1 MKICIR
7 RTGSRG
13 LLASGVASGALLIA
27 PSAFAATAPDEAT
40 APDAAVNISEI
51 IVTATKREEKLHDVA
66 DSVTALLGEDL
77 LKRQEFTLADL
88 ATQVP
93 GLAVQHQADE
103 NRLIIRGQ
111 NTGGAGATVA
121 VVVDDVPF
129 SFSSAGAVTSSL
141 RTPDI
146 DTYDLNRV
154 EVLRGPQGTLYG
166 AGAEG
171 GIVKYVTNAPEL
183 NTFEAGVESGAENV
197 AHGNTV
203 GDGKGYINIPIGDE
217 LAVRGSAY
225 YEGLPG
231 YVDNPTMG
239 VQNQNQGHKS
249 GGRVS
254 VLFAPDSDLTIR
266 ASAFAQDM
274 KVSGA
279 GEVDLVG
286 AAATPHAPPANQTAL
301 VDGLSFASA
310 FPDILKSSLFYS
322 YLDIGYDLHWASFT
336 SITSYGVQKYSGNTD
351 SSGTEI
357 APGVTDAE
365 YLGALVYGQPIYGR
379 FNENDELH
387 KYNQELR
394 LSSEPES
401 TVAGHAFEWQGGVF
415 LSRETTYHGEDYSA
429 LSQAEPQTVLS
440 PPLGSLAAPAV
451 YKEASIFG
459 EVTYHFSPAL
469 DLSVGGR
476 GTDIDQHSQLSYTA
490 GLLFGP
496 TNLELPALK
505 SSQTA
510 ATLSTA
516 LRWHI
521 DENNLLYE
529 RIASGFRPGG
539 PELNIPGA
547 PAGYPSSYKSDSTVN
562 YEVGYRT
569 ILFNKTLSVDVA
581 AYYVDWTQ
589 IQIISLF
596 TAQTSGSV
604 FAVTG
609 NAGAATTEGLEWNLD
624 WTPLARLN
632 IQLVGSL
639 TRATLRSDAPT
650 LGASRGDFLPYVPN
664 ISNSLNIDYDWNAPN
679 DYHPYVGGTWSYI
692 GREYTE
698 FSSSPLLVS
707 HFELPG
713 YGTSSLRA
721 GLKKGQYTAEIYV
734 KNLTDVRALTF
745 YQSEGAPGGYGEG
758 AIIQPRT
765 IGIRLAYQ
773 Y

>member
-1 MKICIR
+1 MNMRIR

-13 LLASGVASGALLIA
+13 LLASGVASSALLIA
-27 PSAFAATAPDEAT
+27 PSAFAGTGPDEAT
-40 APDAAVNISEI
+40 APDGVVNLSEV

-77 LKRQEFTLADL
+77 LKRQDLTVADL

-93 GLAVQHQADE
+93 GLAVEHLGDS

-111 NTGGAGATVA
+111 NTGGAGATAA

-129 SFSSAGAVTSSL
+129 SFSSATANSSL
-141 RTPDI
+141 LTADI

-171 GIVKYVTNAPEL
+171 GLLKYVTNAPKL
-183 NTFEAGVESGAENV
+183 DTFEAGLESGSENV

-203 GDGKGYINIPIGDE
+203 GDGKGYINIPVGDE

-231 YVDNPTMG
+231 YIDNPTMG
-239 VQNQNQGHKS
+239 VANQNQGYKY
-249 GGRVS
+249 GGRIS
-254 VLFAPDSDLTIR
+254 ALFTPSSDLTIR

-274 KVSGA
+274 KMSGD
-279 GEVDLVG
+279 GEVDLIG
-286 AAATPHAPPANQTAL
+286 AAATPKAPPANQTAP
-301 VDGLSFASA
+301 VDGLSFASG

-322 YLDIGYDLHWASFT
+322 YLNIGYDLHWASLT
-336 SITSYGVQKYSGNTD
+336 SITSYGVQKYRAIQDT
-351 SSGTEI
+351 SGTEI
-357 APGVTDAE
+357 APGVTYGE
-365 YLGALVYGQPIYGR
+365 YLSALVYGQPIYGKID
-379 FNENDELH
+379 ENDELH

-394 LSSEPES
+394 LSSEPGA
-401 TVAGHAFEWQGGVF
+401 TLAGHAFEWQGGVF
-415 LSRETTYHGEDYSA
+415 LSRETTDHSEDYGA

-440 PPLGSLAAPAV
+440 PALGSLAAPAV

-490 GLLFGP
+490 GLLFAP
-496 TNLELPALK
+496 TNLVLPALK

-510 ATLSTA
+510 ATYSTA

-539 PELNIPGA
+539 PELNIPAA

-569 ILFNKTLSVDVA
+569 TLFNRTLSIDVA
-581 AYYVDWTQ
+581 AYYIDWTR
-589 IQIISLF
+589 IQIVSQF
-596 TAQTSGSV
+596 TAQTTGSV
-604 FAVTG
+604 FTVTG
-609 NAGAATTEGLEWNLD
+609 NAGAATTEGLEWNVD
-624 WTPLARLN
+624 WAPLARLN

-664 ISNSLNIDYDWNAPN
+664 ISNSINIDYGWNAFR
-679 DYHPYVGGTWSYI
+679 DYHAYVGGTWSYI
-692 GREYTE
+692 GREYTD

-721 GLKKGQYTAEIYV
+721 GLEKGQYTAEIFV
-734 KNLTDVRALTF
+734 KNLGDVRALTA
-745 YQSEGAPGGYGEG
+745 YQNEGAPGGYGQG

-765 IGIRLAYQ
+765 IGLRLAYQ